1 MKKVMFAMAFAVVA
15 MMGQAADFKWSIA
28 NATVPGSDEPADGYV
43 AMLFLTSNTGSQAG
57 KFTLTTKDAITT
69 LIGTEDWQTEI
80 AKLNNGVSAPLNEA
94 GTIAA
99 AVALQGFVK
108 DDVVSAF
115 AVLFDSD
122 DLATAQNYVVLD
134 TLAESYKWTNNTSAK
149 TAAFGDIS
157 AITSD
162 KSNWTSTSGG
172 VPEPT
177 SGLLLLIGMAGLALR
192 RRHA

>member
-1 MKKVMFAMAFAVVA
+1 MKKLMITAVVV
-15 MMGQAADFKWSIA
+15 MMAVISQAADFKWSIV
-28 NATVPGSDEPADGYV
+28 NATVPGSDESASGYK
-43 AMLFLTSNTGSQAG
+43 AMLFLTSNTGSQEG
-57 KFTLTTKDAITT
+57 DFTLTTKEAITS

-80 AKLNNGVSAPLNEA
+80 AKLNNGVVGSTSDA
-94 GTIAA
+94 GTISQ
-99 AVALQGFVK
+99 VALSGFSK
-108 DDVVSAF
+108 GDAVSAF
-115 AVLFDSD
+115 AVLFDSN

-134 TLAESYKWTNNTSAK
+134 TLAPSYSWTNNTSAK
-149 TAAFGDIS
+149 TASFGDVS

-162 KSNWTSTSGG
+162 KSSWTSTSGG